1 MNIPE
6 SVAKLTTEIPNDQF
20 SFKPI
25 EPVLN
30 VDEVIFY
37 IKKSLTLQQL
47 QNFEKGLNFFKSN
60 IGSDKVVT
68 QNFIALISETLLEA
82 LKNSKINE
90 EFKVGLESSTK
101 HSLNSVNENLESLFK
116 SLTTLNKDENLLD
129 VKEYT
134 LIILGY
140 AIGTLKKIY
149 NSRNQ
154 NR

>member
-60 IGSDKVVT
+60 IGSDKAVT
-68 QNFIALISETLLEA
+68 QNFIPLISETLLEA

-149 NSRNQ
+149 NSRN
-154 NR
+154 